1 MASAFSLPQ
10 EVTDTSP
17 RLALRALS
25 KSMGEHRAVNGID
38 LAISPGELVVLLGP
52 SGCGKTTTLRMV
64 AGFIQPDSGEIH
76 LNGRLAASPRYM
88 LPPEKRQL
96 GMMFQNY
103 AIWPHK
109 SVFNNVAYG
118 LQIAGEKAEFIRQRV
133 NRMLEIVN
141 LTGYAGRKP
150 ADLSGGQQQRVALA
164 RALVTEPSLL
174 LLDEPLS
181 NLDAA
186 MRQVMRTELKALQ
199 ERVGVTM
206 LHVTHDQEEALVLAD
221 RIVVMNAGRIEQ
233 VGTPQQIWQQPQ
245 SRFVASF
252 IGKANI
258 LNGKVVEVDAF
269 RPRVRVEVAG
279 GLRFWARTDEQSS
292 LTCWLG
298 QQRSVVIRPQHFR
311 QHPDGVELSVVKSV
325 FLGNHYDVT
334 LLLEGEPLSAEF
346 GDAPAPAGK
355 VHVVVEDDR
364 AWVLP

>member
-1 MASAFSLPQ
+1 
-10 EVTDTSP
+10 
-17 RLALRALS
+17 
-25 KSMGEHRAVNGID
+25 MGEHRAVNGID

-164 RALVTEPSLL
+164 RTVVIAPKLL

-181 NLDAA
+181 NLDKQLRVQ
-186 MRQVMRTELKALQ
+186 MREELRSLQ
-199 ERVGVTM
+199 RKLGLTTIF
-206 LHVTHDQEEALVLAD
+206 VTHDQEEAMTTAD
-221 RIVVMNAGRIEQ
+221 RMAVLDKGVLQQ
-233 VGTPQQIWQQPQ
+233 VGSAAGLYDYPAN
-245 SRFVASF
+245 RFVAGF
-252 IGKANI
+252 VGTANV
-258 LNGKVVEVDAF
+258 LEGEVLPTGGESLAFKVPGLGTLTLPRSAQPPAPGRAALAF
-269 RPRVRVEVAG
+269 RPHQVQIAVRDDAGDASRVWVEGQIESAEFLGEFSRYRVRVGEVAVVADQAHYAG
-279 GLRFWARTDEQSS
+279 IAMFPMGMPVRLGIEPTQLRYLDE
-292 LTCWLG
+292 
-298 QQRSVVIRPQHFR
+298 
-311 QHPDGVELSVVKSV
+311 
-325 FLGNHYDVT
+325 
-334 LLLEGEPLSAEF
+334 
-346 GDAPAPAGK
+346 
-355 VHVVVEDDR
+355 
-364 AWVLP
+364 